1 MDSKNIYCCQL
12 CQSEFESEE
21 DLSVHRCIEIKQEFQ
36 ESKVL
41 DTYDVGQ
48 NGNLDLSEEFLSSIL
63 KQVDNLCDAIQR
75 GDSIIERTIIVNQ
88 QLNEAVSCYRNQLIL
103 IDSKNVEMQEDI
115 WGDCD
120 NLLKSDD
127 NYSDIDYKPKIKNK
141 KKKNNL
147 LNADSK
153 TSKVGKVTKAKVLK
167 TEKLN

>member
-1 MDSKNIYCCQL
+1 M
-12 CQSEFESEE
+12 
-21 DLSVHRCIEIKQEFQ
+21 
-36 ESKVL
+36 
-41 DTYDVGQ
+41 
-48 NGNLDLSEEFLSSIL
+48 
-63 KQVDNLCDAIQR
+63 
-75 GDSIIERTIIVNQ
+75 
-88 QLNEAVSCYRNQLIL
+88 SCYRNQLIL